1 VRVASVFDWRSE
13 LSELHARLGELFGR
27 AEPRRQVGL
36 YLEGLL
42 SAVERKNG
50 WQLAEHLG
58 DARPWRTQRLLSHV
72 QWDEAAA
79 RDLCRAY
86 VVEPLADREAVL
98 IIDETGFL
106 KKGTK
111 SVGVARQYSGTAG
124 RIENCQIG
132 VFLAYASGKGHA
144 LIDRELYLPKEWA
157 EDLARRKAAGIPE
170 EVAFATKP
178 ELARRMIARAIAADV
193 PFAWVLGDE
202 VYGSDRR
209 LRIDLEQQQRPFV
222 LAIRSNEKLWS
233 TLDGRPGQHTAA
245 ALAAALP
252 QEAWQPLSAGAGAK
266 GERFYDW
273 ARVRLMRLQQ
283 PPWDHPWEHWLLVRR
298 HPSKPDKLAYYVV
311 FGPADTSL
319 ATLAR
324 VAGQRWA
331 IEECFEVA
339 KQEVGLAD
347 YEIRSRHGWYRH
359 ITLAMLALAFLAA
372 MRVKLKAAAAAVT
385 ASGKKGQPEPDLWSI
400 SAQMKSAISS
410 AACNSSPA

>member
-1 VRVASVFDWRSE
+1 VSVASVLEWRSE
-13 LSELHARLGELFGR
+13 LSALHARLGELFVR
-27 AEPRRQVGL
+27 AEPRRQAGL

-72 QWDEAAA
+72 QWEAAA

-86 VVEPLADREAVL
+86 VVEAVADREAVL

-132 VFLAYASGKGHA
+132 VFLAYASGNGHA

-157 EDLARRKAAGIPE
+157 EDPARREAAGLPE

-178 ELARRMIARAIAADV
+178 ALARRMIARAIAAEI

-209 LRIDLEQQQRPFV
+209 LRLDLEQQERPFV

-233 TLDGRPGQHTAA
+233 TLDDRMGQHTAA

-252 QEAWQPLSAGAGAK
+252 AEEWQPLSAGAGAK

-283 PPWDHPWEHWLLVRR
+283 PPWDHWLLVRR
-298 HPSKPDKLAYYVV
+298 HPSKPDQLAYYVV

-319 ATLAR
+319 TTLAR
-324 VAGQRWA
+324 VAGRRWA
-331 IEECFEVA
+331 IEECFEIA

-372 MRVKLKAAAAAVT
+372 MRVKLKAAAVT
-385 ASGKKGQPEPDLWSI
+385 ANGKKGQPEPDLWSI

>member
-1 VRVASVFDWRSE
+1 VSAARVFDWRSE
-13 LSELHARLGELFGR
+13 LSALHARLGELFVR
-27 AEPRRQVGL
+27 SEPRRQAGL

-58 DARPWRTQRLLSHV
+58 DARPWRTQRVLSHV
-72 QWDEAAA
+72 QWDEEAA
-79 RDLCRAY
+79 RDLCRTY
-86 VVEPLADREAVL
+86 VVEALADREAVL
-98 IIDETGFL
+98 IVDETGFL

-111 SVGVARQYSGTAG
+111 SAGVARQYSGTAG

-132 VFLAYASGKGHA
+132 VFLAYASDKGHA

-157 EDLARRKAAGIPE
+157 EDPARRAAAGVPT

-178 ELARRMIARAIAADV
+178 ELARRMIARAIAAAV

-209 LRIDLEQQQRPFV
+209 LRIDLEQQERPFV

-233 TLDGRPGQHTAA
+233 TLEDRPGQHAAA
-245 ALAAALP
+245 ALAAAVP
-252 QEAWQPLSAGAGAK
+252 AEEWQHLSAGAGAK
-266 GERFYDW
+266 GERFYEW

-283 PPWDHPWEHWLLVRR
+283 PLWDHWLLVRR
-298 HPSKPDKLAYYVV
+298 YPSKPDQLAYYVV
-311 FGPADTSL
+311 FGPADTTL

-324 VAGQRWA
+324 VAGRRWA

-372 MRVKLKAAAAAVT
+372 MRVRLNAAAAAVA
-385 ASGKKGQPEPDLWSI
+385 ASGKKGPPEPDLWSI